1 MNNYVMLIISVSANL
16 FGSIFK
22 KDINSRY
29 SQDMFSYQF
38 YNAVVSLFSMLV
50 LLIMTDTFTA
60 SPYTI
65 ILAVVFGIITLL
77 QQLLNLYALENGPF
91 SYTTVIISL
100 STLIP
105 TLSGALF
112 WHEKIVFTQYIGIA
126 LLIICIVL
134 SVNARGEKKANVK
147 WLFFSVAAFI
157 CTGFIGVMQ
166 KIHQTSAYKN
176 ELDSFLIIAFFVS
189 FLVSSVYSAFCYRKH
204 KSVKSDVK
212 SVLNIY
218 PVAAMVISGVFVAV
232 NNKFN
237 LYLSGVMESAVFFPI
252 VNGGGLILTSISA
265 FVIFKEKLTK
275 KQQSGILIGIIS
287 VVLLCFK

>member
-1 MNNYVMLIISVSANL
+1 MNHYVMLTVSVFSNL
-16 FGSIFK
+16 LGSIFK

-29 SQDMFSYQF
+29 SQDMFSYQL
-38 YNAVVSLFSMLV
+38 YNAVVSLFSMLI
-50 LLIMTDTFTA
+50 LLIMSDTFTA
-60 SPYTI
+60 SLYTI
-65 ILAVVFGIITLL
+65 FLAVVFGIITLL

-105 TLSGALF
+105 TLSGAFF
-112 WHEKIVFTQYIGIA
+112 WQERIVITQYIGIA
-126 LLIICIVL
+126 LLIICIIL
-134 SVNARGEKKANVK
+134 SVNSDGKRKANFK
-147 WLFFSVAAFI
+147 WLLFSVSAFL
-157 CTGFIGVMQ
+157 CTGLIGVMQ

-176 ELDSFLIIAFFVS
+176 ELDAFLIIAFFVS
-189 FLVSSVYSAFCYRKH
+189 FLVSSVYSAFCFRKH

-218 PVAAMVISGVFVAV
+218 PVAAMIISGVFVAV

-252 VNGGGLILTSISA
+252 VNGGGLILTSIAA

-275 KQQSGILIGIIS
+275 KQLLGIFIGIIS
-287 VVLLCFK
+287 VVLLCIK